1 MTPTTKRRRQ
11 QKGPRIA
18 GTVKWY
24 NVKAAYG
31 FITRD
36 DTGDEV
42 FVHRSA
48 IVRYHSRKAI
58 PSVGDGEAV
67 EFFVISTKKGDRA
80 TYVSAPN
87 WTRVNGSPYA
97 PDRRRRRRRRPTV
110 PRQPAE
116 MSPVVQQ
123 QVVDPPLRVG
133 DQLRLCLEP
142 SANSV
147 NSENVKS
154 VHKNSV
160 TVNNVRNVKSATTN
174 SARNVNST
182 SDSVSDIDSDNVR
195 SCRFGAPVV
204 PVVLASA
211 RAPALSRPTTAPAR
225 LAALTPARTTRAA
238 R

>member
-42 FVHRSA
+42 FIHRSA
-48 IVRYHSRKAI
+48 IVRYHSKKAI

-87 WTRVNGSPYA
+87 WTRVKGSPYA

-116 MSPVVQQ
+116 MSPSLVQQQ

-142 SANSV
+142 SVFHKNSVRNVKSVHRNSV
-147 NSENVKS
+147 NSEN
-154 VHKNSV
+154 
-160 TVNNVRNVKSATTN
+160 
-174 SARNVNST
+174 SARNVKTVKKSA
-182 SDSVSDIDSDNVR
+182 SDSVSDN
-195 SCRFGAPVV
+195 VV
-204 PVVLASA
+204 PAVPASA
-211 RAPALSRPTTAPAR
+211 RAPALSRPTTVPVR

>member
-48 IVRYHSRKAI
+48 IVRYHSKKAI

-87 WTRVNGSPYA
+87 WTRVKGSPYA
-97 PDRRRRRRRRPTV
+97 PDRRRRRRPTV

-142 SANSV
+142 SV
-147 NSENVKS
+147 FHRNSENVKS
-154 VHKNSV
+154 VHRNSV
-160 TVNNVRNVKSATTN
+160 NSEN
-174 SARNVNST
+174 SARNVLTVKKSA
-182 SDSVSDIDSDNVR
+182 SDSVSDN
-195 SCRFGAPVV
+195 VV
-204 PVVLASA
+204 PAVPASA
-211 RAPALSRPTTAPAR
+211 RAPALSRPTTDPAR